1 MIRPA
6 LVKVRLLTGLA
17 VAYTVT
23 HVLVESDT
31 DGKYRFDWEASW
43 QVRRGQPRA

>member
-6 LVKVRLLTGLA
+6 LVKVRLITGLA

-23 HVLVESDT
+23 HVLVESDS
-31 DGKYRFDWEASW
+31 DGEYRCHWEASW
-43 QVRRGQPRA
+43 QVRRVQPS